1 MFRKSNL
8 LATALVLA
16 AAGFTMTAVAAMPI
30 APVGDAPAS
39 LIESVRW
46 CPGGTHEGYEG
57 KYCWRNHEDD
67 SCPRGYHRGYEG
79 KYCWRN
85 H

>member
-16 AAGFTMTAVAAMPI
+16 AAASTMSVVAAMPI
-30 APVGDAPAS
+30 APVSDEPAS

-46 CPGGTHEGYEG
+46 CPRGEHEGYEG
-57 KYCWRNHEDD
+57 KYCWRNHNDP
-67 SCPRGYHRGYEG
+67 CPRGFHLGNEG

-85 H
+85 R